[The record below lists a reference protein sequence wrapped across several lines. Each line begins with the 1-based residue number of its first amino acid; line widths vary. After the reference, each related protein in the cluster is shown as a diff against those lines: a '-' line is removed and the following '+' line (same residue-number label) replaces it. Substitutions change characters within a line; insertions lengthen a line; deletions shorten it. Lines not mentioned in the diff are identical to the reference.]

1 MNIEP
6 PTETTAALGA
16 AKPPPVTLLIVDD
29 DDEIRESIRLVFADA
44 ADTGSIPYTVLED
57 SNGDEALTILRES
70 VTPLVV
76 LLDERM
82 PGRSG
87 EDLLREMLGD
97 RRLRRRHAVILMSA
111 VPHLSRRLRLQRL
124 LQALSIELLP
134 KPFMLEDLEQAVDR
148 ARQRLESRRPAF
160 SLSLS
165 RRRRP

>member
-44 ADTGSIPYTVLED
+44 ADTGSIPYTVLEA
-57 SNGDEALTILRES
+57 SNGDEALTI
-70 VTPLVV
+70 
-76 LLDERM
+76 
-82 PGRSG
+82 
-87 EDLLREMLGD
+87 
-97 RRLRRRHAVILMSA
+97 
-111 VPHLSRRLRLQRL
+111 
-124 LQALSIELLP
+124 ELLP
-134 KPFMLEDLEQAVDR
+134 KPCMLEDLEQAVDR
-148 ARQRLESRRPAF
+148 ARQRRESRRPAF